1 MVNTIYRVRI
11 RYKLP
16 DLLSVVDISLNP
28 TLRFPSVSPVIAH
41 VSPKHRPNRAKR
53 RTRCIHTLLHSTLSP
68 RMAVFQHP
76 SWAVVHTTAARSGS
90 DHSRQKRWL
99 PSPRAWRQAIPFTC
113 GGATRLPLHHH
124 LGGGCGS
131 SHPSLFR
138 SNRSRCERLC
148 QARPRLLRSQGT
160 YISFQSRWQFQYKI
174 SHLLL
179 KYKIDVVVF
188 YPNWSVMI
196 SSFSE
201 ASHDLI
207 KTLISLGSFG
217 LYASMLI

>member
-1 MVNTIYRVRI
+1 MSSQNTALIERSAALVA
-11 RYKLP
+11 
-16 DLLSVVDISLNP
+16 S
-28 TLRFPSVSPVIAH
+28 
-41 VSPKHRPNRAKR
+41 
-53 RTRCIHTLLHSTLSP
+53 TRCSTPLCT
-68 RMAVFQHP
+68 Q
-76 SWAVVHTTAARSGS
+76 TAARSGS

-188 YPNWSVMI
+188 YPN
-196 SSFSE
+196 
-201 ASHDLI
+201 
-207 KTLISLGSFG
+207 
-217 LYASMLI
+217 